1 MGTFNV
7 TVEVAAGPDGPFE
20 TLDAVVDTDATFT
33 RVPSSILQRLGVEPV
48 QRREF
53 ITPDGNRVERS
64 VGSVVVRIDEE
75 SSTTLAVFGE
85 SDGKT
90 VLGSV
95 TLATLGLG
103 VDPER
108 QRLIPVLAYLP
119 SIVLAPGA
127 EREAV

>member
-1 MGTFNV
+1 MGTLNV

-33 RVPSSILQRLGVEPV
+33 RLPSSILQRLGVEPA

-53 ITPDGNRVERS
+53 IAPDGSRVERG

-119 SIVLAPGA
+119 SIVLAPDA

>member
-1 MGTFNV
+1 MGTFHQPI
-7 TVEVAAGPDGPFE
+7 ELAAGLEGPFE
-20 TLDAVVDTDATFT
+20 TLDAVVDTGATFT
-33 RVPSSILQRLGVEPV
+33 RVPSSILQRLGVEPA

-53 ITPDGNRVERS
+53 ITPDGNRVERG

-75 SSTTLAVFGE
+75 AATTLAVFGE

-95 TLATLGLG
+95 TLTTLGLG

-108 QRLIPVLAYLP
+108 QRLIPMPAYLP
-119 SIVLAPGA
+119 GIVLAPES